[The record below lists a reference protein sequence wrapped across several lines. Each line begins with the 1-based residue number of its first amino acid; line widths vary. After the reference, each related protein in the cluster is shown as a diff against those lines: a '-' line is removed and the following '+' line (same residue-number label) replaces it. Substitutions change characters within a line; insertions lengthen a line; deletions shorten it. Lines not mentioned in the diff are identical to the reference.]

1 MGELAA
7 MEERH
12 EGTVFRSTGKWADVQ
27 APDGRRVECRLR
39 GKFRMEGLR
48 TTNPIAVGDHVTWT
62 EEEDG
67 TGVITE
73 IAPRRNRIIRR
84 SVNLSHEAHVV
95 AANLDRAWLVVT
107 LVEPAT
113 SSGFVD
119 RFLVTAEAYGVPT
132 TLLFNKVDV
141 LLQLGEEAEELLSSW
156 MTMYSEA
163 GYECLPISATEGIGL
178 EEVRERMKG
187 GIHLVSGHS
196 GVGKSTLLN
205 ALIPGLDQKT
215 AEVSDVH
222 DKGKHTTT
230 FAEMFPLPGDGG
242 GFIIDTPGI
251 KGFGLV
257 RMEKETLHHHFP
269 EMFRL
274 LPDCKFHNCRHLDE
288 PGCAV
293 RAALETGEVDDERYR
308 NYRNMVEEFDEGPYR
323 TGGKRGNQG
332 I

>member
-1 MGELAA
+1 MIEI
-7 MEERH
+7 E
-12 EGTVFRSTGKWADVQ
+12 DVAKTFTLHNQ
-27 APDGRRVECRLR
+27 GGAVIRV
-39 GKFRMEGLR
+39 MEGAHLR
-48 TTNPIAVGDHVTWT
+48 VAPGECVAL
-62 EEEDG
+62 
-67 TGVITE
+67 TG
-73 IAPRRNRIIRR
+73 A
-84 SVNLSHEAHVV
+84 
-95 AANLDRAWLVVT
+95 
-107 LVEPAT
+107 
-113 SSGFVD
+113 SG
-119 RFLVTAEAYGVPT
+119 A
-132 TLLFNKVDV
+132 
-141 LLQLGEEAEELLSSW
+141 
-156 MTMYSEA
+156 
-163 GYECLPISATEGIGL
+163 
-178 EEVRERMKG
+178 
-187 GIHLVSGHS
+187 
-196 GVGKSTLLN
+196 GKSTLLN

-323 TGGKRGNQG
+323 AGGKRGKQG

>member
-1 MGELAA
+1 
-7 MEERH
+7 
-12 EGTVFRSTGKWADVQ
+12 
-27 APDGRRVECRLR
+27 
-39 GKFRMEGLR
+39 
-48 TTNPIAVGDHVTWT
+48 
-62 EEEDG
+62 
-67 TGVITE
+67 
-73 IAPRRNRIIRR
+73 
-84 SVNLSHEAHVV
+84 
-95 AANLDRAWLVVT
+95 
-107 LVEPAT
+107 
-113 SSGFVD
+113 
-119 RFLVTAEAYGVPT
+119 
-132 TLLFNKVDV
+132 
-141 LLQLGEEAEELLSSW
+141 
-156 MTMYSEA
+156 MYSEA

-323 TGGKRGNQG
+323 AGGKRGNQG

>member
-1 MGELAA
+1 MSELAPV
-7 MEERH
+7 EDSFQ
-12 EGTVFRSTGKWADVQ
+12 GTVFRSTGKWADVQ
-27 APDGRRVECRLR
+27 AADGRRVECRLR

-48 TTNPIAVGDHVTWT
+48 TTNPLAVGDHVTWI

-141 LLQLGEEAEELLSSW
+141 LLKLGEAGEGLLASW
-156 MTMYSEA
+156 MAMYEQA
-163 GYECLPISATEGIGL
+163 GYECLPISAKEGMGL
-178 EEVRERMKG
+178 EEVRAGMQE

-205 ALIPGLDQKT
+205 ALIPGLGQKT

-222 DKGKHTTT
+222 DKGVHTTT
-230 FAEMFPLPGDGG
+230 FAEMFPLPDSG

-293 RAALETGEVDDERYR
+293 ARALETGEVDDERYR

-323 TGGKRGNQG
+323 AGGQRGGSAG

>member
-1 MGELAA
+1 
-7 MEERH
+7 
-12 EGTVFRSTGKWADVQ
+12 
-27 APDGRRVECRLR
+27 
-39 GKFRMEGLR
+39 
-48 TTNPIAVGDHVTWT
+48 
-62 EEEDG
+62 
-67 TGVITE
+67 
-73 IAPRRNRIIRR
+73 
-84 SVNLSHEAHVV
+84 VNLSHEAHVV
-95 AANLDRAWLVVT
+95 AANVDRAWLVVT

-141 LLQLGEEAEELLSSW
+141 LLQLGDEAEELLASW

-163 GYECLPISATEGIGL
+163 GYDCLPISAKEGIGL
-178 EEVRERMKG
+178 EDVRRQMKG

-215 AEVSDVH
+215 AEVSEVH

-230 FAEMFPLPGDGG
+230 FAEMFPLDDG

-257 RMEKETLHHHFP
+257 RIEKETLHHHFP

-293 RAALETGEVDDERYR
+293 RKGLETGAVDDERYG

-323 TGGKRGNQG
+323 AGGTRSQG
-332 I
+332 GT